1 MAIIWIGLSYNEVKP
16 MSMIKFQLLSEYLQ
30 SIRLTSTEKV
40 NELMKELKLRGLEI
54 NSWQKEMILNACDD
68 DVKWYLEKELQDYIQ
83 HKRKENVSHLD
94 VSKLKPKKILSR
106 GSYKSSEDKTK
117 PVYILDNSKRWV

>member
-1 MAIIWIGLSYNEVKP
+1 
-16 MSMIKFQLLSEYLQ
+16 MIKFQLLSEYLQ

-54 NSWQKEMILNACDD
+54 NLWQRDMILNVCDD
-68 DVKWYLEKELQDYIQ
+68 EVKWYLEKELQDYMQ
-83 HKRKENVSHLD
+83 QERKENASHIN
-94 VSKLKPKKILSR
+94 VSKLKPRKPLSR
-106 GSYKSSEDKTK
+106 GSYKSFETKTK

>member
-1 MAIIWIGLSYNEVKP
+1 
-16 MSMIKFQLLSEYLQ
+16 MIKFQLLSEYLQ

-54 NSWQKEMILNACDD
+54 NSWQKEMILNVCDD
-68 DVKWYLEKELQDYIQ
+68 DVSWYLEKELQDYMQ
-83 HKRKENVSHLD
+83 HERKENVTHLD

-106 GSYKSSEDKTK
+106 GSYKSSENKTK
-117 PVYILDNSKRWV
+117 PVYVLDNSKRWV

>member
-1 MAIIWIGLSYNEVKP
+1 
-16 MSMIKFQLLSEYLQ
+16 MIKFQLLSEYLQ

-68 DVKWYLEKELQDYIQ
+68 DVKWYLEKELQDYI
-83 HKRKENVSHLD
+83 H
-94 VSKLKPKKILSR
+94 
-106 GSYKSSEDKTK
+106 
-117 PVYILDNSKRWV
+117 

>member
-1 MAIIWIGLSYNEVKP
+1 
-16 MSMIKFQLLSEYLQ
+16 MIEFQLLSEYLQ

-54 NSWQKEMILNACDD
+54 NPRQKEMVLNVCDD
-68 DVKWYLEKELQDYIQ
+68 DVRWYLEKELQDYMR
-83 HKRKENVSHLD
+83 HERKENVSHLD
-94 VSKLKPKKILSR
+94 VSKFKPKKTPSR
-106 GSYKSSEDKTK
+106 GSYKSSENKTK